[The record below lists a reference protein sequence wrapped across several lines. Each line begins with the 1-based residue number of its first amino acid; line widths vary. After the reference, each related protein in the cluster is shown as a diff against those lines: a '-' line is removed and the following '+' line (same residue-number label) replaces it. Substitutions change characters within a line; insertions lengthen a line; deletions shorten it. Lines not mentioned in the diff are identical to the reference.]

1 MQPPE
6 MQRLR
11 QLEDENAKLKK
22 IEADLAIWRA
32 WAARRDEV
40 SNKTSPS
47 KPLADCY
54 SSHFRTDCELH
65 RASSRS
71 QPNPRSDSRGQRPI
85 GGVTGRG
92 SSTMRSWNAVGGD
105 GRGVVGDIMSSVEPS
120 S

>member
-54 SSHFRTDCELH
+54 SSHFRTDCERH
-65 RASSRS
+65 RARSRS
-71 QPNPRSDSRGQRPI
+71 PPNPRSESSGQRPI

-92 SSTMRSWNAVGGD
+92 SSTM
-105 GRGVVGDIMSSVEPS
+105 
-120 S
+120 